1 MKWRDCRAPAPETSL
16 QGPGW
21 ASRAQ
26 VSAAS
31 GAGWVQREQRLEGPG
46 VRGAAHGWGHSGG
59 AQRPPPSPAGEG
71 PRGDS
76 LEETQVVPRCGGLAA
91 QAHVLKAHAGACG
104 EDGAE
109 GDKALRLRTMGPRG
123 LDVRAS
129 SCEQRWVKL
138 SGWDG
143 NTGSGLSRWW
153 GGR

>member
-1 MKWRDCRAPAPETSL
+1 MAGLQGAGPGNKPARTRLGE
-16 QGPGW
+16 QGPG
-21 ASRAQ
+21 
-26 VSAAS
+26 
-31 GAGWVQREQRLEGPG
+31 QRCFRGR
-46 VRGAAHGWGHSGG
+46 VGAAGAAFGRPWGEGSSPWLG
-59 AQRPPPSPAGEG
+59 AQRGRPEAPTISSGGG
-71 PRGDS
+71 PWGDS

-143 NTGSGLSRWW
+143 NTGSSLSRWW